1 MRISTLWNK
10 LFKRRTRPEGVFV
23 GRARTR
29 DIAITYRMVAGF
41 PGDVNRTHPASI
53 EPVLIDAGD
62 PPTAYGQLVVV
73 DAATE
78 GVRPIGAGDGALTD
92 GYGITVRPWP
102 QQQASATNYGQADFG
117 SATPPANGIMDVAKQ
132 AYIMVVCNNAAANP
146 PVKGQPVYVWYAASA
161 GNHVQGGFEAAA
173 TGGSTFELPADV
185 TWNGGADANG
195 VAELVYHR

>member
-1 MRISTLWNK
+1 MNIVTLFEK
-10 LFKRRTRPEGVFV
+10 LFKRRTQPSGVFV

-29 DIAITYRMVAGF
+29 DIAITYRMLAGF

-53 EPVLIDAGD
+53 EPVLIDATN

-73 DAATE
+73 DATTE
-78 GVRPIGAGDGALTD
+78 GVRPIGAGDSALTD

-102 QQQASATNYGQADFG
+102 QQQAAATNYGAAPFG
-117 SATPPANGIMDVAKQ
+117 SVAPPASGIMDVLKQ
-132 AYIMVVCNNAAANP
+132 GYIMVVCNNAAANP
-146 PVKGQPVYVWYAASA
+146 PVKGQPVYVWYAASS

-173 TGGSTFELPADV
+173 TSGSTFELPSDV
-185 TWNGGADANG
+185 TWQGGVDANN